1 MVAFEVP
8 FTVIVADNFHYM
20 DESESYRLG
29 EFATLDEALDASRR
43 IVDEYLASAYA
54 PGMTAAALYH
64 GYVSFG
70 EDPYILSPGVEGVL
84 FSAWAYARER
94 CEVLCGPAP
103 SLP

>member
-1 MVAFEVP
+1 MP

-29 EFATLDEALDASRR
+29 DFGTLEEARDASRR

-64 GYVSFG
+64 SYVNFG
-70 EDPYILSPGVEGVL
+70 EDPYILSPGVGGVI

-94 CEVLCGPAP
+94 CEAICGTNP